1 MLLTSVAS
9 NIAAISI
16 NAVLALYGWAWAA
29 NLCNGLLI
37 SIHATAVRR
46 HVYLGIRDMYCLHHA
61 VSSRQHKNCVDCGRK
76 KVADCVIRNSLCG
89 ICWHLGF
96 KLWCL
101 STRAAIPPDTVPPH
115 GLYSA
120 IPARTD
126 AAKRLL
132 EPGLSQ
138 ALIPMLR

>member
-1 MLLTSVAS
+1 MLS
-9 NIAAISI
+9 
-16 NAVLALYGWAWAA
+16 AVLALDGWAWAA

-37 SIHATAVRR
+37 SIHMTAVRR
-46 HVYLGIRDMYCLHHA
+46 HVYLG
-61 VSSRQHKNCVDCGRK
+61 
-76 KVADCVIRNSLCG
+76 CVIRNSLCG